1 MRRTLFCSGLLWS
14 GLLCLSVSAVCA
26 AGQSATGVK
35 PSRPEKLLGTWKQL
49 PPEQATTMKIEAEAG
64 AGIKV
69 SYGCKEDGS
78 CASSVAG
85 NYDGKSSKYSD
96 NASWETSF
104 RKLGDGTVQQDT
116 YFHGKLDNTDKCQV
130 STDRN
135 TLTVTNQM
143 VSHPGSKIMRY
154 VYDRSGGPVS
164 KDDPFVGFW
173 KRNWDKSDADVVTFR
188 AKGDVFTITDPS
200 GITDE
205 RQCDGKD
212 HPSKFLEGVLCSCGL
227 PDEHT
232 YEVVLKDKGKVVN
245 TISSKISEDG
255 KKMVRT
261 VKDGEGKTMS
271 ELRFE
276 KVD

>member
-1 MRRTLFCSGLLWS
+1 MRRTFFWS
-14 GLLCLSVSAVCA
+14 GLLCLSLSAAPA
-26 AGQSATGVK
+26 ARQSATEVK
-35 PSRPEKLLGTWKQL
+35 PNLPEKLLGSWKQL
-49 PPEQATTMKIEAEAG
+49 PPDQSVTLKIEAEAG
-64 AGIKV
+64 GIKV

-78 CASSVAG
+78 CANSVAG
-85 NYDGKSSKYSD
+85 KYDGKLSKYPD
-96 NASWETSF
+96 DASWEASF
-104 RKLGDGTVQQDT
+104 RKLGDETVQEDT

-135 TLTVTNQM
+135 TLTVTNQV

-154 VYDRSGGPVS
+154 VYDRSGGPAS
-164 KDDPFVGFW
+164 KDDPFIGFW
-173 KRNWDKSDADVVTFR
+173 KRNWDKSDASVVKFT

-212 HPSKFLEGVLCSCGL
+212 HPSRFIGGVLYSCGL

-232 YEVVLKDKGKVVN
+232 YEVVLKDKGKVFE
-245 TISSKISEDG
+245 TITSKISEDG
-255 KKMVRT
+255 KKMARI
-261 VKDGEGKTMS
+261 VKNGEGKTTS
-271 ELRFE
+271 ELRYE

>member
-1 MRRTLFCSGLLWS
+1 MRRIFFWG
-14 GLLCLSVSAVCA
+14 GLLCLSLSAAQV

-35 PSRPEKLLGTWKQL
+35 PSRPEKLLGSWKQL
-49 PPEQATTMKIEAEAG
+49 PPEQATTMKIEAEG
-64 AGIKV
+64 GGIKV

-78 CASSVAG
+78 CANSVAG
-85 NYDGKSSKYSD
+85 NYDGKPSKYSD
-96 NASWETSF
+96 NASWEASF
-104 RKLGDGTVQQDT
+104 RKVGDGNVQLDT
-116 YFHGKLDNTDKCQV
+116 YFHGKLDNTDKWQP
-130 STDRN
+130 SADRN
-135 TLTVTNQM
+135 TLTVTNEV
-143 VSHPGSKIMRY
+143 VSHPGSKKMRY
-154 VYDRSGGPVS
+154 VYDRSGGSAS
-164 KDDPFVGFW
+164 KDDPFIGFW
-173 KRNWDKSDADVVTFR
+173 KRNWDKSDADVTKFT
-188 AKGDVFTITDPS
+188 AKGDVFTITDTS

-212 HPSKFLEGVLCSCGL
+212 HPTKFLEGVLYSCGL

-232 YEVVLKDKGKVVN
+232 YEVVLKDKGKVIN

-261 VKDGEGKTMS
+261 VKNGEGKTMS